1 MTDSQSRES
10 REAESLYSRLAFI
23 DDQSWR
29 KRQIERIEQCGA
41 HYESGILFG
50 PKGTDS
56 FELVYE
62 ALNKKLERLN
72 SNDYEL
78 FRRNELFVKST
89 ILADEE
95 MLREALSKMEKQSRD
110 HPRRFASVTVSVP
123 GHNYVFDFDSSTYKS
138 LEFVSSEQFRI
149 ADSARREVIR
159 AELS

>member
-1 MTDSQSRES
+1 MKPLT
-10 REAESLYSRLAFI
+10 
-23 DDQSWR
+23 
-29 KRQIERIEQCGA
+29 
-41 HYESGILFG
+41 
-50 PKGTDS
+50 
-56 FELVYE
+56 
-62 ALNKKLERLN
+62 KKLERLN

-95 MLREALSKMEKQSRD
+95 MLREALSKVEKQSRD

-149 ADSARREVIR
+149 SDSARREVIR